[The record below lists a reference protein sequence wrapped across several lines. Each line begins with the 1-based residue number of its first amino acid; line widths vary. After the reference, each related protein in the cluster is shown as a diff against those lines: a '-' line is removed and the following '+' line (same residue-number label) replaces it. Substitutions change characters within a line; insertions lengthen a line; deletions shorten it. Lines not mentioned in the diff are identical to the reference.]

1 MAYGFNDDKSK
12 RPINDIIEYKRML
25 TSADDLNDIIEP
37 GIYYFSTN
45 SVPNNSFFQNA
56 SIVEVYTDPTIGD
69 LIQKMTRVASAGQMA
84 IRGRYRSSGGRLWTA
99 WKQLAL
105 KDEITSLNTQ
115 VTTNKNNIATL
126 NTQVTGIRNNAVAY
140 IDPNAESEQITR
152 VTMGAGTE
160 RTFNLTKKGY
170 YYIYFSR
177 TSASGTLYGAVEYN
191 NGIYLPLSRS
201 GYNNDIEILI
211 PLEPGTL
218 RAINQSTIQAYFG
231 IQYFKPASI

>member
-12 RPINDIIEYKRML
+12 FDLTGILKFQRLL
-25 TSADDLNDIIEP
+25 TSADDLNNIVEP
-37 GIYYFSTN
+37 GIYVYNTN
-45 SVPNNSFFQNA
+45 NAPNNSPYNNA
-56 SIVEVYTDPTIGD
+56 SIVEVTVEDINKD
-69 LIQKMTRVASAGQMA
+69 LIQRVTRVAARASSF
-84 IRGRYRSSGGRLWTA
+84 RGRYRGSSGRQWTA
-99 WKQLAL
+99 WAEVAL
-105 KDEITSLNTQ
+105 KENVDSINTQ

-152 VTMGAGTE
+152 VTMNAGTE

-211 PLEPGTL
+211 PLEPGRL
-218 RAINQSTIQAYFG
+218 RVINSSTIQAYFG
-231 IQYFKPASI
+231 IQYYKPAAI